1 MERFRIA
8 KSGQVFTVGDI
19 LRQLD
24 EDFDIPDDDY
34 LAVVSFV
41 LLYLVFLL
49 YLVSNVKRTADYIE
63 S

>member
-1 MERFRIA
+1 MA
-8 KSGQVFTVGDI
+8 KRGQVFTVGDI

>member
-41 LLYLVFLL
+41 LLYLAFLL
-49 YLVSNVKRTADYIE
+49 YLVTNVKRTANYIE
-63 S
+63 I

>member
-1 MERFRIA
+1 MA
-8 KSGQVFTVGDI
+8 KPGQVFTVGDI